1 MLTKNLKKKTLDW
14 VFFTFVCKDEGVD
27 FMGNLTEEGSADIVY
42 TL

>member
-14 VFFTFVCKDEGVD
+14 VFFTLVYKDEGVD
-27 FMGNLTEEGSADIVY
+27 FIGNLTEEGSADIVY